1 MRGSA
6 DFEQID
12 EGGVSTLRFTGN
24 GHGYRGTMAQMAM
37 ALLTGKRLSQTLPGL
52 ANFYMVGQWAGLP
65 GVSTVAAMG
74 RDVARAICRQ
84 DGKRFSVSE
93 AKAA

>member
-1 MRGSA
+1 MQKRV
-6 DFEQID
+6 F
-12 EGGVSTLRFTGN
+12 STPLN
-24 GHGYRGTMAQMAM
+24 GHRS
-37 ALLTGKRLSQTLPGL
+37 TGKRLSQTLPGL

-84 DGKRFSVSE
+84 DGKRFLTH
-93 AKAA
+93 APAQND